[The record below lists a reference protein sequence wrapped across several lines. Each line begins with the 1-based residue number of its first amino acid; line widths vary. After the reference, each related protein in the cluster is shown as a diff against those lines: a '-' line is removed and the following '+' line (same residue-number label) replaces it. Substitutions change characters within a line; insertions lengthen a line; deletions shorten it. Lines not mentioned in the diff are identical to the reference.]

1 MQESLDKLLAEGLS
15 EQLREGVLFDV
26 LSLSPFLLLS
36 FTHTERDNFVEVEIN
51 ELSPSDL

>member
-26 LSLSPFLLLS
+26 LSLSPFLLLN
-36 FTHTERDNFVEVEIN
+36 FTQIERDNFVEVEIN